1 MIKKVF
7 SILFYVVSVL
17 FMGLYFLA
25 EITPHF
31 SLSEFGRLFL
41 LCGSCLFLYFGGLL
55 LSKYLKNNKPMK
67 INLWIFFI
75 LYLVLLITL
84 TLFDPMWGRSGFHF
98 VSWNSKEF
106 SYYINNSVNL
116 IPFKTIID
124 YIGAFNSLYSS
135 RTVLLNLL
143 GNLIALMP
151 MAFFLPLLF
160 KKQSKFKNF
169 IITSILIVLCI
180 EITQLITAS
189 GSCDIDDV
197 ILNTLGSV
205 IMYFVLHINSI
216 KKIIY
221 NIFLLEKNKISK
233 KDIIKIGVIIFI
245 GIILVFG
252 LVKYRNK
259 LYNQNF
265 EEHMNMYNP
274 TIEIVDNSKICAEAL
289 DEFYEDKLF
298 KYYFTCIK
306 SDDVYAKI
314 NNNEMY
320 LVKDLLNDNPTD
332 YDIRLNKILDRLD
345 FYKVEYV
352 KENKYEFI
360 SFKIDV
366 PQHSENVIAHP
377 TQVANVQNEEIIEVE
392 FDYSSSDMNL
402 DNEYT
407 INLHLIPKQAGKT
420 SITIKFIDEEN
431 DKVINT
437 YYYYVE
443 LDEKLDVSFKEVKH

>member
-1 MIKKVF
+1 MIKKVL

-31 SLSEFGRLFL
+31 SLSEFGRIFL

-55 LSKYLKNNKPMK
+55 LSKYLKNNKSMK

-84 TLFDPMWGRSGFHF
+84 TLFDPMWGRSGFHL
-98 VSWNSKEF
+98 VRWNSEEF

-116 IPFKTIID
+116 IPFKTIIN
-124 YIGAFNSLYSS
+124 YISAFNSLYST
-135 RTVLLNLL
+135 RNVLLNLL
-143 GNLIALMP
+143 GNLVALMP

-169 IITSILIVLCI
+169 VITNVLIVLCI
-180 EITQLITAS
+180 EITQLLTAS
-189 GSCDIDDV
+189 GSCDIDDI
-197 ILNTLGSV
+197 ILNTMGAV
-205 IMYFVLHINSI
+205 IMYFILHINFI
-216 KKIIY
+216 KKIID
-221 NIFLLEKNKISK
+221 NIFLLEKNEISK

-274 TIEIVDNSKICAEAL
+274 TIEIVDNSKTCAEAL

-360 SFKIDV
+360 SFEIDV
-366 PQHSENVIAHP
+366 PRHNENVITYP
-377 TQVANVQNEEIIEVE
+377 SQVVNIENEEIIEVQ
-392 FDYSSSDMNL
+392 FDYNSSDMNL
-402 DNEYT
+402 ENKYS
-407 INLHLIPKQAGKT
+407 INLHLIPKQTGKT
-420 SITIKFIDEEN
+420 NITVEFIDDET
-431 DKVINT
+431 KKIINK
-437 YYYYVE
+437 YEYSIKI
-443 LDEKLDVSFKEVKH
+443 DEDLNVSFKEIK

>member
-7 SILFYVVSVL
+7 SILFYIASVL
-17 FMGLYFLA
+17 FVGIYFMA

-75 LYLVLLITL
+75 LYLILLITL
-84 TLFDPMWGRSGFHF
+84 TLFDPMWGRSGFHL
-98 VSWNSKEF
+98 VRWNSEEF

-116 IPFKTIID
+116 IPFKTIIN
-124 YIGAFNSLYSS
+124 YISAFNSLYST
-135 RTVLLNLL
+135 RNVLLNLF
-143 GNLIALMP
+143 GNLVALMP

-169 IITSILIVLCI
+169 VITNVLIVLCI
-180 EITQLITAS
+180 EITQLLTAS
-189 GSCDIDDV
+189 GSCDIDDI
-197 ILNTLGSV
+197 ILNTMGAV
-205 IMYFVLHINSI
+205 IMYFILHINFI
-216 KKIIY
+216 KKIID
-221 NIFLLEKNKISK
+221 NIFLLEKNEISK

-352 KENKYEFI
+352 KENKYKFI

-366 PQHSENVIAHP
+366 PIHNEEAIAYP
-377 TQVANVQNEEIIEVE
+377 SQVASVDDEEIIEAR

-407 INLHLIPKQAGKT
+407 INLHLIPKQPGKT
-420 SITIKFIDEEN
+420 NLTIKFNDGETEE
-431 DKVINT
+431 VINT
-437 YYYYVE
+437 YNYSVKV
-443 LDEKLDVSFKEVKH
+443 DENLNVSFKEIK

>member
-1 MIKKVF
+1 MKKVF
-7 SILFYVVSVL
+7 SILFYIASVL
-17 FMGLYFLA
+17 FVGIYFMA

-84 TLFDPMWGRSGFHF
+84 TLFDPMWGRSGFHL
-98 VSWNSKEF
+98 VRWNSEEF

-116 IPFKTIID
+116 IPFKTIIN
-124 YIGAFNSLYSS
+124 YISAFNSLYST
-135 RTVLLNLL
+135 RNVLLNLL
-143 GNLIALMP
+143 GNLVALMP
-151 MAFFLPLLF
+151 MAFFSPLLF

-169 IITSILIVLCI
+169 VITNVLIVLCI
-180 EITQLITAS
+180 EITQLLTAS

-197 ILNTLGSV
+197 ILNTLGAV
-205 IMYFVLHINSI
+205 IMYFILHINFI
-216 KKIIY
+216 KKIID
-221 NIFLLEKNKISK
+221 NIFLLEKNEISK

-265 EEHMNMYNP
+265 EEHMNKYNP
-274 TIEIVDNSKICAEAL
+274 TIEIVDNSKTCAEAL

-306 SDDVYAKI
+306 SDDVYARI

-366 PQHSENVIAHP
+366 PQHNENVIAHP
-377 TQVANVQNEEIIEVE
+377 TQVANVEDEEIIEVE

-407 INLHLIPKQAGKT
+407 INLHLIPKQTGKT
-420 SITIKFIDEEN
+420 NITIEFIDEET

-437 YYYYVE
+437 YNYSVKV
-443 LDEKLDVSFKEVKH
+443 DENLNVSFKEIE

>member
-7 SILFYVVSVL
+7 SILFYIASVL
-17 FMGLYFLA
+17 FVGIYFMA

-75 LYLVLLITL
+75 LYLILLITL
-84 TLFDPMWGRSGFHF
+84 TLFDPMWGRSGFHL
-98 VSWNSKEF
+98 VRWNSEEF

-116 IPFKTIID
+116 IPFKTIIN
-124 YIGAFNSLYSS
+124 YISAFNSLYST
-135 RTVLLNLL
+135 RNVLLNLF
-143 GNLIALMP
+143 GNLVALMP

-169 IITSILIVLCI
+169 VITNVLIVLCI
-180 EITQLITAS
+180 EITQLLTAS
-189 GSCDIDDV
+189 GSCDIDDI
-197 ILNTLGSV
+197 ILNTMGAV
-205 IMYFVLHINSI
+205 IMYFILHINFI
-216 KKIIY
+216 KKIID
-221 NIFLLEKNKISK
+221 NIFLLEKNEISK

-407 INLHLIPKQAGKT
+407 INLHLIPKQPGKT
-420 SITIKFIDEEN
+420 NLTIKFNDGETEE
-431 DKVINT
+431 VINT
-437 YYYYVE
+437 YNYSVKV
-443 LDEKLDVSFKEVKH
+443 DENLNVSFKEIK